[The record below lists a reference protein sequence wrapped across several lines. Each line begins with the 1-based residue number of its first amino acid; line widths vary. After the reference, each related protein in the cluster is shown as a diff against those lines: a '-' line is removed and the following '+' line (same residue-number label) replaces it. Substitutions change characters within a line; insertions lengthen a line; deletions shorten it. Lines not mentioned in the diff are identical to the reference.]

1 MSGFSLAG
9 APAFFFMTKRP
20 TRRVLLLGW
29 DAADWN
35 LIRPLMEAG
44 KMPVL
49 QKLVESGVSGPLTTL
64 QPVISPILWNSIATG
79 KRADKHD
86 ILGFVE
92 PTPDGSGVRPVTS
105 TSRKAKALWN
115 ILSQCG
121 RRSVVVN
128 WYASHPA
135 EPVAGTILSDRFTA
149 VVGANNQRSPLPP
162 SAAHPPEAL
171 ELAESFRVHPSEITL
186 PQLLAF
192 FPGTKPTSLEDPR
205 LGMLATILAQCATT
219 QNAAVHFAQEE
230 DWDLL
235 AVYYD
240 AIDHAGHC
248 FMEYHPPAM
257 AHVGAEDAALFGG
270 VMENVYRFHDLLLG
284 RLLDLVGPET
294 SVLLLSDHGFH
305 HDELRPRVAEHT
317 TDPRKKFSN
326 EMNPV
331 AWHRLHGVFVA
342 AGQGI
347 KRDELFYGTSLL
359 DIAPT
364 VLALLG
370 LPVPED
376 MDGKVLADI
385 FTEPSAVERIA
396 SYEPPHPDDGTHRGV
411 AAEETDPWTAQAAL
425 EQLAA
430 LGYVELP
437 TGDDGDAAREAVAR
451 SREDRLNNLA
461 QVYFSSNRPAQALEI
476 LRERLT
482 LKNGPHLRCRIAL
495 CLLELNRTD
504 EAAETMAAIPPA
516 WRNNPLVRLILG
528 QIALV
533 QNRIDEA
540 LSWLEPLEKEDFPK
554 SHLHTILGQ
563 AYLRRGLYKN
573 ADAAF
578 RRAIDR
584 DDNNAEAHDGLGV
597 ALRRQGFYEDAVY
610 EHTRAA
616 ALQHHRAQTHLNLG
630 IALTMSHQFDWA
642 IRAFTLAAEMK
653 PLDPTPHRY
662 LAQLY
667 RRVKKDDERVRQ
679 HLTQFVELRRRL
691 RAEVE
696 QALAKAGTEAR
707 PEVTPAASAAS

>member
-1 MSGFSLAG
+1 
-9 APAFFFMTKRP
+9 MTERTTK
-20 TRRVLLLGW
+20 RVLLIGW

-49 QKLVESGVSGPLTTL
+49 QKLVEAGVSGPITTL

-92 PTPDGSGVRPVTS
+92 PTPDGSGIRPVSS
-105 TSRKAKALWN
+105 TSRKSKALWN
-115 ILSQCG
+115 ILSQSG

-135 EPVAGTILSDRFTA
+135 EPIAGTVLTDRFPNI
-149 VVGANNQRSPLPP
+149 VGPDNQRLPLPP
-162 SAAHPPEAL
+162 TAVHPPETL
-171 ELAESFRVHPSEITL
+171 ELAESFRVHPAEVTL

-192 FPGTKPTSLEDPR
+192 FPDAKPKDLTDPR
-205 LGMLATILAQCATT
+205 IGMLATILAQCATT
-219 QNAAVHFAQEE
+219 QNAAAHFAAEE

-257 AHVGAEDAALFGG
+257 AHVGEEDAALFG
-270 VMENVYRFHDLLLG
+270 VVVESIYRFHDLLLG
-284 RLLDLVGPET
+284 RLLDLVGPDT
-294 SVLLLSDHGFH
+294 SVLLLSDHGFF
-305 HDELRPRVAEHT
+305 HDELRPKVSEHVR
-317 TDPRKKFSN
+317 DPRKKFSI

-331 AWHRLHGVFVA
+331 AWHRMHGVFAA
-342 AGQGI
+342 AGPGI

-370 LPVPED
+370 LPVPDD
-376 MDGKVLADI
+376 MDGRVLSGIFAD
-385 FTEPSAVERIA
+385 PMAVERVA
-396 SYEPPHPDDGTHRGV
+396 SYEPPHPDDGTYRGV
-411 AAEETDPWTAQAAL
+411 AAEETDPWTARAAL
-425 EQLAA
+425 EQMAA

-437 TGDDGDAAREAVAR
+437 NGDDPQEAVAR
-451 SREDRLNNLA
+451 AREDRLNNLA
-461 QVYFSSNRPAQALEI
+461 QVYFSSGRPTEALEI
-476 LRERLT
+476 LRERLAA
-482 LKNGPHLRCRIAL
+482 KDGPHLRCRIAL
-495 CLLELNRTD
+495 CLLGLGKVE
-504 EAAETMAAIPPA
+504 EAAGTMASIAPP
-516 WRNNPLVRLILG
+516 WRANPLVRLILG
-528 QIALV
+528 QIALA

-578 RRAIDR
+578 RRAVER
-584 DDNNAEAHDGLGV
+584 DDDNAEAHDGLGV

-630 IALTMSHQFDWA
+630 IALTMSQQFDWA
-642 IRAFTLAAEMK
+642 IRAFTVVTELRPRD
-653 PLDPTPHRY
+653 PLPHRY

-679 HLTQFVELRRRL
+679 HLTTFVELHRKL
-691 RAEVE
+691 RE
-696 QALAKAGTEAR
+696 QAKPASEQPDMNTKAT
-707 PEVTPAASAAS
+707 